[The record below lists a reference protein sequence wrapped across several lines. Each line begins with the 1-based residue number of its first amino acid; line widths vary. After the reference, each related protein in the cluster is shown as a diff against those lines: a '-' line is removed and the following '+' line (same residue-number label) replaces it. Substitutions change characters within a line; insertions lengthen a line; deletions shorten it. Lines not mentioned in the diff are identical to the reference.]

1 VTIVVRTSALQGAVG
16 PTIRNLR
23 QPGRFLH
30 CPIRPR
36 RRASAQKR
44 KRPGALGTR
53 RASTRGVHIA

>member
-23 QPGRFLH
+23 QPGLH
-30 CPIRPR
+30 CPTRPR